1 VLRGDFCLNTKKH
14 NDLTIS
20 IGKPTP
26 FGASVI
32 NSGVNFSIFSQ
43 HATNCIL
50 VLFKKGE
57 LIPFEEIPFP
67 DEYKFGSVFTM
78 IVHNLDYD
86 NIEYGYK
93 LDGPFDPSKGFWFN
107 KDKILLDPY
116 AKSISGRSVWK
127 QEDYPDG
134 YKHRSL
140 IYNKEFNWDGDKFL
154 KIPMEDLI
162 IYEMSIRDFTSHS
175 SANVKNPGTY
185 DAVNEKIDYLKKLG
199 INCIELMPIFE
210 YDELENSKISPIT
223 QQLLSNCWGYSPI
236 SFFAPKMSL
245 GAKKEEHINELK
257 DLIKNLHKNGIEII
271 LDVVYNH
278 TSEGNEHGKIISLKG
293 IDNNIYYMLT
303 PEGYYYNFSG
313 CGNTL
318 NCNNQIVINFIL
330 ESLRYW
336 VSEFHVDGFRFDLAS
351 ILGRNNDG
359 YPMCNPPLIEAIA
372 NDPTLSDCK
381 LIAEAWDA
389 GGLYQ
394 VGSFP
399 SVKRWSEWNG
409 KFRDDARKFIKGD
422 LGLVG
427 AMAQRIQGS
436 PDLYW
441 WKELGVNS
449 SINFITC
456 HDGFSLRDLWSYKV
470 KHNYINGESNTDGC
484 NDNNSWN
491 CDVEGETD
499 DFEVNKLR
507 KKLVKNSIV
516 LLILSRG
523 TPMIYSGDEMY
534 HTKQG
539 NNNCYCQDNNISWLN
554 WDGLEQHNDIFEFFQ
569 KLIEFRKQHKI
580 IKRNNMFNVKISK
593 DDLYPEISWHGVK
606 AWQADFKYDIRTI
619 AFLYHDDT
627 INDFIYTMFNSHWEA
642 HSFELPKLP
651 EGLKWYMLVNTD
663 DDISITDLGN
673 EKYIY
678 DQTNLIIAPRS
689 SIILIA
695 KISKL

>member
-1 VLRGDFCLNTKKH
+1 MNIKKY

-20 IGKPTP
+20 IGKPMP
-26 FGASVI
+26 FGSFVI

-43 HATNCIL
+43 YATAGIL

-57 LIPFEEIPFP
+57 LIPFAEIPFP
-67 DEYKFGSVFTM
+67 EEFKFGSVFTM
-78 IVHNLDYD
+78 FVHDLNAED
-86 NIEYGYK
+86 IEYGYK

-107 KDKILLDPY
+107 KEKILLDPY
-116 AKSISGRSVWK
+116 AKSISGRSIWK
-127 QEDYPDG
+127 QKDYTDE
-134 YKHRSL
+134 YEHRAL
-140 IYNKEFNWDGDKFL
+140 VYNKDFNWDGDIFPKTL
-154 KIPMEDLI
+154 MEDLI
-162 IYEMSIRDFTSHS
+162 IYEMSVRDFTSHNS
-175 SANVKNPGTY
+175 SNVKNPGTY

-199 INCIELMPIFE
+199 INCIELMPVFE
-210 YDELENSKISPIT
+210 FDELENSRISPIT
-223 QQLLSNCWGYSPI
+223 QQMLSNCWGYSPI

-245 GAKKEEHINELK
+245 GANKEDHINELK
-257 DLIKNLHKNGIEII
+257 DLIKNLHKNGIEVI

-278 TSEGNEHGKIISLKG
+278 TAEGNEHGKIVSLKG
-293 IDNNIYYMLT
+293 IDNNVYYILT

-318 NCNNQIVINFIL
+318 NCNQPIVINFIL

-351 ILGRNNDG
+351 ILGRNNEG
-359 YPMCNPPLIEAIA
+359 YPMCNPPLVEALA
-372 NDPTLSDCK
+372 CDPILSNCK

-422 LGLVG
+422 EGLVG
-427 AMAQRIQGS
+427 TIAQRIQGS

-441 WKELGVNS
+441 WKDLGVNS

-456 HDGFSLRDLWSYKV
+456 HDGFSLRDLWSYKL
-470 KHNYINGESNTDGC
+470 KHNYVNGESNTDGC

-491 CDVEGETD
+491 CGIEGETED
-499 DFEVNKLR
+499 TNIIKLR
-507 KKLVKNSIV
+507 KKLIKNSIV
-516 LLILSRG
+516 LLMLSRG

-539 NNNCYCQDNNISWLN
+539 NNNCYCQDNEISWLN
-554 WDGLEQHNDIFEFFQ
+554 WGELEQNKDIFEFFQ

-580 IKRNNMFNVKISK
+580 IRYNNDFNVKTYTDSP
-593 DDLYPEISWHGVK
+593 YPEISWHGVK
-606 AWQADFKYDIRTI
+606 IWQADFTYHSRTL
-619 AFLYHDDT
+619 AFLYHDKKQGELDT
-627 INDFIYTMFNSHWEA
+627 FIYTIFNSHWDT
-642 HSFELPKLP
+642 HNFELPQLP
-651 EGLKWYMLVNTD
+651 DGLKWYTFVNTETD
-663 DDISITDLGN
+663 DSITEI
-673 EKYIY
+673 EKTIY
-678 DQTNLIIAPRS
+678 NQNNILVAPRS
-689 SIILIA
+689 SLVLIA
-695 KISKL
+695 K